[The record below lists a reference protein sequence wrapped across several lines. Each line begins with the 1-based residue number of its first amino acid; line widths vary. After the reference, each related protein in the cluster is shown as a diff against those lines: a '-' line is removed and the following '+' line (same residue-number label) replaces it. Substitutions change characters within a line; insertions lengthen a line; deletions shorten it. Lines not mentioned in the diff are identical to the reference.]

1 MRMMMTGICVLALTL
16 VAHAQEGLY
25 WKQVSSGMENNQ
37 LFQGRFRPDT
47 YRIFRLDE
55 DLFGRMME
63 GRASLDGQQNKFLLS
78 VPNEAGSL
86 DQYLCYHAPVMEAGW
101 LRVIQRS

>member
-63 GRASLDGQQNKFLLS
+63 GRPAWMVNRTSSCCPFPMKPDPWINIS
-78 VPNEAGSL
+78 VITHP
-86 DQYLCYHAPVMEAGW
+86 
-101 LRVIQRS
+101 